1 MELAA
6 LSTDLSLRVPAMKKS
21 LLELDPQADALLIL
35 QCPNAQKITSAE
47 DREAWDSGEASQS
60 ETTTP
65 PQTDE
70 NNSIKSP
77 TTYEDLRSLQ
87 PYLNNGDPN
96 MIQFQVSTRHLCIVS
111 PVFRAM
117 IEGRYRES
125 QPNSQGILEIGASDW
140 NAEAFLILL
149 DIIHGHHREV
159 PRQLNLEIIA
169 QVRLL
174 VNYYDCLEIVQM
186 FFDSWCSRIDDWA
199 TYSGPFEPP
208 PANKAENCGSR
219 EIILLFIA

>member
-1 MELAA
+1 
-6 LSTDLSLRVPAMKKS
+6 MKKS

-60 ETTTP
+60 ETTTS

-87 PYLNNGDPN
+87 PYRSNGDPN

-140 NAEAFLILL
+140 NAEAFCILL
-149 DIIHGHHREV
+149 DIIHGHH
-159 PRQLNLEIIA
+159 
-169 QVRLL
+169 
-174 VNYYDCLEIVQM
+174 
-186 FFDSWCSRIDDWA
+186 
-199 TYSGPFEPP
+199 
-208 PANKAENCGSR
+208 
-219 EIILLFIA
+219 